1 MFKCEKCEQ
10 CFDKKQNYEKHKR
23 KKNNC
28 ANLNIV
34 KYEDV
39 IQSPKCEYCLKY
51 FDSLK
56 DLQRHLDSKKNSCFT
71 KRIKKEPKTFIE
83 SFYLQ
88 SGNINNFNNFNYN
101 IKNKVKP
108 VKFRKRGKERVDHI
122 TKEVVL
128 ELFKN
133 QKFILI
139 CEELMKLI
147 YFNEKVPENS
157 SWSIAYPKN
166 DTAGVVYND
175 EDDDFERRSTKQIVE
190 DKFSNMINL
199 LVPVMQSIHK
209 DTEFYEMLSD
219 IQQVNIVRFF
229 YHLGMY
235 QISKESPDVYKA
247 MHKLCYE
254 QRKIPMKLWDEQG
267 YSGSHLSLK
276 FG

>member
-1 MFKCEKCEQ
+1 MKIFKCEKCEKCFNKKYDYETHLNKKKSCVEDLKIVNYKQSLVENSIHCEFCNQ
-10 CFDKKQNYEKHKR
+10 CFKSNR
-23 KKNNC
+23 
-28 ANLNIV
+28 
-34 KYEDV
+34 
-39 IQSPKCEYCLKY
+39 
-51 FDSLK
+51 
-56 DLQRHLDSKKNSCFT
+56 DLIRHLNSKNTCFSNRT
-71 KRIKKEPKTFIE
+71 DNKFKKAYIE
-83 SFYLQ
+83 TLNLYNN
-88 SGNINNFNNFNYN
+88 NIGKLEVNNK
-101 IKNKVKP
+101 IKP

-122 TKEVVL
+122 TRDVVL

-175 EDDDFERRSTKQIVE
+175 DDDDFERRSTKQIVE

-209 DTEFYEMLSD
+209 DVEFYETLSD
-219 IQQVNIVRFF
+219 IQQVNMVNFF

-235 QISKESPDVYKA
+235 QISKESPDVYEA
-247 MHKLCYE
+247 MHKLCYA
-254 QRKIPMKLWDEQG
+254 QRKIPMKLWSEQG